1 MAMALENRARQSRE
15 EEARS
20 RSLARYRRT
29 ETIEFRVIFWA
40 AFAAFFV
47 AALVERILPTQWVHH
62 ADGDQPRRSVV
73 AQARHAANTCAAY
86 ALMG

>member
-1 MAMALENRARQSRE
+1 MAVTIEP
-15 EEARS
+15 RS

-29 ETIEFRVIFWA
+29 ETLEFRVIFWA
-40 AFAAFFV
+40 AFSAFLV
-47 AALVERILPTQWVHH
+47 GALVERILPRQWVHH
-62 ADGDQPRRSVV
+62 TDGDGPRRSVV

>member
-1 MAMALENRARQSRE
+1 MAIALGNRESQSRTDDT
-15 EEARS
+15 RS
-20 RSLARYRRT
+20 KSLTRYRRT

-47 AALVERILPTQWVHH
+47 AALVERILPAHWVHH

-73 AQARHAANTCAAY
+73 TQARHAANTCAAY

>member
-1 MAMALENRARQSRE
+1 MAIALENGTRQQGQE
-15 EEARS
+15 ETRS

-29 ETIEFRVIFWA
+29 ETIEFRIIFWA
-40 AFAAFFV
+40 AFSAFFV
-47 AALVERILPTQWVHH
+47 AALLERALPTHWLHR
-62 ADGDQPRRSVV
+62 ADSDQARRSVV